1 MALAGL
7 SLKGTI
13 LFPVAKSRDGI
24 ERKQKEQ
31 RYRIKLMAE
40 AKKGNEKAMEQLA
53 FQDMNIYTKVS
64 RRIQTEDVFTI
75 VESSFMPYGTECEL
89 YSIVADIVETQKIK
103 NIYTKELIWKLLL
116 NYNGILLPVYINEQD
131 LLGEPQAGR
140 RFKGSF
146 WLQGVVKFN

>member
-1 MALAGL
+1 
-7 SLKGTI
+7 
-13 LFPVAKSRDGI
+13 
-24 ERKQKEQ
+24 
-31 RYRIKLMAE
+31 MAE
-40 AKKGNEKAMEQLA
+40 AKKGNVKAMEQLA